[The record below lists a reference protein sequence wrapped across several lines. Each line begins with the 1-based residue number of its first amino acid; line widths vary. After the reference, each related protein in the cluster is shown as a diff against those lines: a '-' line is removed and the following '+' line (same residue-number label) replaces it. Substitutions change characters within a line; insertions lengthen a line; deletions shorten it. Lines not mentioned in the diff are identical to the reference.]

1 MTGIFKKGCNWRKQ
15 LRGCFC
21 HQDHDDQA
29 TPLSRRGKAGRVRV
43 CKVTGDRKLC
53 AKIAALGIYPG
64 SEAELIC
71 PENGHQCVVK
81 VHGGNICLD
90 RTISENILV
99 TAG

>member
-1 MTGIFKKGCNWRKQ
+1 MTGMFKKCCRWRNRLGGVPGAQ
-15 LRGCFC
+15 I
-21 HQDHDDQA
+21 QDQQA
-29 TPLSRRGKAGRVRV
+29 TPLSARCRAGKVRV

-53 AKIAALGIYPG
+53 AKIAALGLYPG

-90 RTISENILV
+90 RSISENILV